1 MRCTE
6 VAMAYYQGVA
16 GFPHP
21 MPVVF
26 DALLRAAPRVGL
38 QVVQSDRDLG
48 HLFARAG
55 VSWLSWG
62 ENIWVSLTEVSQGR
76 TRVAIVSTTKFGLV
90 DWGKSRDNVESLLQ
104 ALSSL
109 LNAGPTTATG

>member
-1 MRCTE
+1 MP
-6 VAMAYYQGVA
+6 YYQGVA
-16 GFPHP
+16 GFPYP

-26 DALLRAAPRVGL
+26 DALLQAAPTVGGM

-48 HLFARAG
+48 HLFARTG

-62 ENIWVSLTEVSQGR
+62 ENIWVSLMEVSQGR
-76 TRVAIVSTTKFGLV
+76 TRVTIVSTLKFGLV
-90 DWGKSRDNVESLLQ
+90 DWGKCRDNAEGLLQ

-109 LNAGPTTATG
+109 LNAGPTAATG